1 MTASRIMAAVRSG
14 AWLTHERI
22 IGYSIILL
30 AYEGIAFIYFVALA
44 NGLIDATLA
53 ASGTDFTSFYAAGR
67 LAQQGTPE
75 LAYDQA
81 AHHAM
86 ERIVVGGPTAYNF
99 FYYPPVFLLL
109 CSLLANL
116 PYTTA
121 LFLFEATTLA
131 AFLWVGRRI
140 LADRKPIT
148 VLALLAFPP
157 IWYNAL
163 LGQNAFL
170 TASLFGLGFL
180 LLERRPILAGI
191 VLGAICYKPHYGLLL
206 PVAFVASRNAKA
218 FIAAAGSVATLIT
231 LSLLQFGWA
240 TWAAYLE
247 AAAGSHASYESGA
260 VDMVS
265 VATPFGA
272 SLVLG
277 LPSSQAYIVQ
287 GVVTACVVAWVGIV
301 WHRGDMSLALRF
313 ASLLAAIPL
322 TVPIFQYYDLA
333 ILVFAFAWL
342 TQVPRA
348 RGIMP
353 FERTAIACLYVA
365 SIFTY
370 YTNATPRLLVA
381 PMVAAGIFLI
391 TVARVRFERSFASLP
406 ATGNPPET
414 ATVLPG
420 SLQVGPSVAVET
432 PLR

>member
-14 AWLTHERI
+14 SWLTHERV

-53 ASGTDFTSFYAAGR
+53 ASGTDFTSFYAAGL
-67 LAQQGTPE
+67 LAQQGTPA

-109 CSLLANL
+109 CSLLAKL
-116 PYTTA
+116 PYVTA
-121 LFLFEATTLA
+121 LVLFEATTLA
-131 AFLWVGRRI
+131 AFLWIGRQI
-140 LADRKPIT
+140 LAARKPIA

-157 IWYNAL
+157 LWYNAL

-206 PVAFVASRNAKA
+206 PVAFIASRNVKA
-218 FIAAAGSVATLIT
+218 FIAAAGSVAALIT

-240 TWAAYLE
+240 TWAAYFK
-247 AAAGSHASYESGA
+247 AAAGSRASYESGA

-272 SLVLG
+272 SLALG

-287 GVVTACVVAWVGIV
+287 ALVTVCVVTLVGIV
-301 WHRGDMSLALRF
+301 WHRRDTSPALRS

-322 TVPIFQYYDLA
+322 TVPLFQHYDLA
-333 ILVFAFAWL
+333 ILVLAFAWL
-342 TQVPRA
+342 TEAPRA

-353 FERTAIACLYVA
+353 FERTAIAGLYVA
-365 SIFTY
+365 SIFTH
-370 YTNATPRLLVA
+370 YTNATPRFLVA
-381 PMVAAGIFLI
+381 PIVAAGIFLI
-391 TVARVRFERSFASLP
+391 TIARVRFERSLASLP
-406 ATGNPPET
+406 ATGDQLQT
-414 ATVLPG
+414 LSG
-420 SLQVGPSVAVET
+420 SLPAGSSVAVES